1 MAKQIVLAK
10 KQLTPNQFGLNMTP
24 VDAATLLRKVNTTL
38 KSMHAG
44 GKISKGV
51 HTICDDI
58 MKQSNKGLKSF
69 NISFD
74 SWVTL
79 KEVGIIVSDF
89 GEVSGA
95 LYMLKYTGTPY
106 VKVKF
111 PVIANE
117 KLIDYILIDDDGFE
131 HPFSAKAGAGGKPS
145 ITAVTPLI
153 RKMKTLKGKPKKA
166 AEVIL
171 AIGIEEK
178 NEKGGSTGTD
188 LFKGPLIAA
197 DILGNEIPAYEQLL
211 EVLKNPKLK
220 TGYSSGIPTA
230 EHLDKAMSNC
240 GMYPDC
246 VKNYFKPFLNAAKQL
261 GFELKDETSVKR
273 AINLSPY
280 NLPGGKPHRDKRWGL
295 LHYPITANLI
305 SWLNK
310 EENEATKLLSKAA
323 NGMTVTQIYLD
334 IMPKNKPTSCVYTVK
349 GFSDAK
355 FQFGSPSSTPN
366 PVGNRIGLTMI
377 KEPKKK

>member
-1 MAKQIVLAK
+1 MATQIVLAK

-24 VDAATLLRKVNTTL
+24 VDATTLLRRVNSTL
-38 KSMHAG
+38 KSMVTR
-44 GKISKGV
+44 GKMSNNVFI
-51 HTICDDI
+51 ICEEI
-58 MKQSNKGLKSF
+58 MKLSNKGLKSF
-69 NISFD
+69 NIPFGD
-74 SWVTL
+74 MVTPQ
-79 KEVGIIVSDF
+79 EVGIIISDF

-95 LYMLKYTGTPY
+95 LYMLKYSGTPY

-111 PVIANE
+111 PTIANE
-117 KLIDYILIDDDGFE
+117 KLIDYILIDKEGFE

-145 ITAVTPLI
+145 ITAVTPNI
-153 RKMKTLKGKPKKA
+153 RTMKTLKGKAKKA

-171 AIGIEEK
+171 AIGVEEK
-178 NEKGGSTGTD
+178 NAKGGSTGTD
-188 LFKGPLIAA
+188 LFKGPLLAA
-197 DILGNEIPAYEQLL
+197 DILGKEIPAYEKLL

-230 EHLDKAMSNC
+230 EHLDKAMSNA
-240 GMYPDC
+240 GMYPAC
-246 VKNYFKPFLNAAKQL
+246 VENYFKPFLDAAKQL

-323 NGMTVTQIYLD
+323 NSITVTQIYLD
-334 IMPKNKPTSCVYTVK
+334 VTPKNKPTSCVYTVK

-377 KEPKKK
+377 KEPKAK

>member
-24 VDAATLLRKVNTTL
+24 VDAATLLRKVNATL
-38 KSMHAG
+38 KTMYTG
-44 GKISKGV
+44 GKMSKGV
-51 HTICDDI
+51 FTICDEI

-69 NISFD
+69 NIPFD
-74 SWVTL
+74 SWVTFQ
-79 KEVGIIVSDF
+79 EVGIIVSDF

-95 LYMLKYTGTPY
+95 LYMLKYSGTPY

-117 KLIDYILIDDDGFE
+117 KLIDYILIDKEGFE

-145 ITAVTPLI
+145 ITAVTPNI
-153 RKMKTLKGKPKKA
+153 RAMKSLKGKTKKA
-166 AEVIL
+166 ADVVL

-178 NEKGGSTGTD
+178 NAKGGSTGTD
-188 LFKGPLIAA
+188 LFKGPLMAA
-197 DILGNEIPAYEQLL
+197 EILGNEIPAYAQLL
-211 EVLKNPKLK
+211 KILKNPKLK
-220 TGYSSGIPTA
+220 TGYSSGIPTS
-230 EHLDKAMSNC
+230 EQLDNAMANA
-240 GMYPDC
+240 GLYPAC
-246 VKNYFKPFLNAAKQL
+246 VKNYFKPFLDAAKEL

-273 AINLSPY
+273 AINLSPF

-310 EENEATKLLSKAA
+310 EENEATKVLSKAA
-323 NGMTVTQIYLD
+323 NSITVTQIYLD
-334 IMPKNKPTSCVYTVK
+334 VMPKTKPTSCVYTVK